1 MKRRKLYVLLAVAVL
16 LVLAVTLFAGFRGS
30 GKKDI
35 PLVTKVSFSLNGKD
49 YATAPVLQDFID
61 HGWKRGKTVEEI
73 GIYTEE
79 KGVMSPVPTGYRLTS
94 GSSRV
99 NAYLDVDSCRE
110 GLQPGACRVRSL
122 SLYGYNVESFCLGG
136 KELAKTN
143 SMQISDL
150 LGEPNGID
158 ENANGKIYH
167 YSFPDDGIS
176 EITFAFP
183 NTLDT
188 VAQIFLILM

>member
-1 MKRRKLYVLLAVAVL
+1 MKKRKLYVLLAVTVL
-16 LVLAVTLFAGFRGS
+16 LVLAVTLFSGFRGS
-30 GKKDI
+30 EEEDV
-35 PLVTKVSFSLNGKD
+35 PLGTKVSFSLNGKD
-49 YATAPVLQDFID
+49 YAIAPVLQDFID
-61 HGWKRGKTVEEI
+61 RGWKRGKTVEEI

-110 GLQPGACRVRSL
+110 GLQLGACRVRSL
-122 SLYGYNVESFCLGG
+122 SVYGYNVESFCLNG
-136 KELAKTN
+136 KELTKTN
-143 SMQISDL
+143 SEHIVDL
-150 LGEPNGID
+150 LGEPNSID
-158 ENANGKIYH
+158 GNADGEIYH

-176 EITFAFP
+176 EITFTFP

-188 VAQIFLILM
+188 VAQIFIILM